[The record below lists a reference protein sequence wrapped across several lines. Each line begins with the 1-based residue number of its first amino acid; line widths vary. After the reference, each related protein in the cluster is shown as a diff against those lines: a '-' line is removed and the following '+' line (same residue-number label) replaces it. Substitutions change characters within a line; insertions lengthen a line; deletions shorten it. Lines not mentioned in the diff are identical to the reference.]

1 MGKND
6 RFQIIYTQGITD
18 ITRILLDT
26 RSYNTHRNVLEG
38 RKFVL
43 FRRNVCHRR
52 RLRVGVYL
60 AEWIWKFLPV
70 ETGIVMR

>member
-26 RSYNTHRNVLEG
+26 LTGVL
-38 RKFVL
+38 
-43 FRRNVCHRR
+43 
-52 RLRVGVYL
+52 YL
-60 AEWIWKFLPV
+60 QTVSGYAGGL
-70 ETGIVMR
+70 

>member
-26 RSYNTHRNVLEG
+26 RTGVL
-38 RKFVL
+38 
-43 FRRNVCHRR
+43 
-52 RLRVGVYL
+52 
-60 AEWIWKFLPV
+60 
-70 ETGIVMR
+70 

>member
-26 RSYNTHRNVLEG
+26 RTGVLYLQTVSG
-38 RKFVL
+38 YAGSHFMGLPSLSSR
-43 FRRNVCHRR
+43 
-52 RLRVGVYL
+52 GVRPP
-60 AEWIWKFLPV
+60 A
-70 ETGIVMR
+70 

>member
-26 RSYNTHRNVLEG
+26 RTGVL
-38 RKFVL
+38 
-43 FRRNVCHRR
+43 
-52 RLRVGVYL
+52 YL
-60 AEWIWKFLPV
+60 QTVSGYAGASLPCW
-70 ETGIVMR
+70 TARAGP

>member
-26 RSYNTHRNVLEG
+26 RTGCSTS
-38 RKFVL
+38 
-43 FRRNVCHRR
+43 RR
-52 RLRVGVYL
+52 
-60 AEWIWKFLPV
+60 
-70 ETGIVMR
+70 

>member
-26 RSYNTHRNVLEG
+26 RTGVLYLQTVSGYAGGLTPEG
-38 RKFVL
+38 RPMK
-43 FRRNVCHRR
+43 
-52 RLRVGVYL
+52 
-60 AEWIWKFLPV
+60 WLP
-70 ETGIVMR
+70 EEGEI

>member
-26 RSYNTHRNVLEG
+26 RTGVLYLQTVSGYAGGLTPLLDSEG
-38 RKFVL
+38 L
-43 FRRNVCHRR
+43 SLIH
-52 RLRVGVYL
+52 
-60 AEWIWKFLPV
+60 I
-70 ETGIVMR
+70 

>member
-26 RSYNTHRNVLEG
+26 RTGAS
-38 RKFVL
+38 
-43 FRRNVCHRR
+43 
-52 RLRVGVYL
+52 
-60 AEWIWKFLPV
+60 LPCW
-70 ETGIVMR
+70 TARAGP

>member
-26 RSYNTHRNVLEG
+26 RTGVLYLQTVSGYAGGLTPLLQKVLHATG
-38 RKFVL
+38 RVAK
-43 FRRNVCHRR
+43 
-52 RLRVGVYL
+52 
-60 AEWIWKFLPV
+60 
-70 ETGIVMR
+70 ETGSFIVP